1 MWVVVSHCGIDG
13 SGEDAGGSLGAE
25 MEKGSGSGGAASA
38 NFSQLCYFFNFVFTW
53 VSKGFCLFWCIFWH
67 FANFCTILSLFCT
80 FFVC

>member
-38 NFSQLCYFFNFVFTW
+38 NFSQLCYFFNFFSHGFLKVFAFF
-53 VSKGFCLFWCIFWH
+53 GAFFGILLIFAR
-67 FANFCTILSLFCT
+67 F
-80 FFVC
+80 